1 MALESPEEDMEDMSL
16 SEKAIY
22 QYAKKKIKKEDI
34 NMLNNVIA
42 MWYIVENPEYK
53 TSHKDPEKEISYAKY
68 RIGVEREY
76 GEKGNRPVDFL
87 ACKVFGAAARFA
99 HENFAKGDLVVV
111 EGRMVSEKYGNENEK
126 KYFVG
131 IQVEKNYIAR
141 KKQSQDGKARQLDV
155 SEDHAGAFMPDPS
168 TLEPEEPE
176 LPDDLPPLP

>member
-1 MALESPEEDMEDMSL
+1 MN
-16 SEKAIY
+16 
-22 QYAKKKIKKEDI
+22 KEDTS
-34 NMLNNVIA
+34 MLNKVIA
-42 MWYIVENPEYK
+42 MGYIVENPEYK

-141 KKQSQDGKARQLDV
+141 KKQSQDGKARQLDT
-155 SEDHAGAFMPDPS
+155 SEDHAGAFIPEPPM
-168 TLEPEEPE
+168 LEIEEPE
-176 LPDDLPPLP
+176 IPDDLPPLP

>member
-1 MALESPEEDMEDMSL
+1 
-16 SEKAIY
+16 
-22 QYAKKKIKKEDI
+22 
-34 NMLNNVIA
+34 MLNSVIA
-42 MWYIVENPEYK
+42 MGYIVENPEYK

-131 IQVEKNYIAR
+131 IQVEKIILHERSRAR
-141 KKQSQDGKARQLDV
+141 MEKQDSLTYRKTMPEHSCLTHQL
-155 SEDHAGAFMPDPS
+155 
-168 TLEPEEPE
+168 
-176 LPDDLPPLP
+176 